1 MNNNNDIVK
10 ILLNRIEELVTENTE
25 LKLKLN
31 QKSDREIDYIDMLDK
46 WSKGRR
52 KVGVKN
58 EVRR

>member
-52 KVGVKN
+52 N